1 MVFSY
6 TVIKNE
12 NHSQLNKMEF
22 SHEKIGLFVLLLLF
36 SLLSLVIGV
45 KDIALSQLF
54 QLDAHNN
61 LFYLPPV
68 FPAR

>member
-1 MVFSY
+1 
-6 TVIKNE
+6 
-12 NHSQLNKMEF
+12 MEF

-54 QLDAHNN
+54 QLDARQQFV
-61 LFYLPPV
+61 LFTTRVPTLSLIILW
-68 FPAR
+68 